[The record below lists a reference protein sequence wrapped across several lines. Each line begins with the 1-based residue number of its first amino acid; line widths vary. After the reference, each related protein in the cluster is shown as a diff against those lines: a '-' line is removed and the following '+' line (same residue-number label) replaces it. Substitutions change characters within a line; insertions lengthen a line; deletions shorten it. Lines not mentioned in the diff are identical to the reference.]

1 MVWPPGPHLSPCQH
15 YVPTNK
21 PMCLSRRIKLS
32 LITLLEC
39 TAAEVFLFLWK
50 LDGAKV
56 AGMSDK
62 TEEENLGKR
71 ALMYHT
77 DGRKNGHRK
86 YSIIF

>member
-1 MVWPPGPHLSPCQH
+1 MDWPPGPHLWPCQH

-21 PMCLSRRIKLS
+21 SMYLSQRIKLS
-32 LITLLEC
+32 LNTLLEC
-39 TAAEVFLFLWK
+39 TAAKVFLCLWK
-50 LDGAKV
+50 LDGTKV

-77 DGRKNGHRK
+77 DGRQKWNR
-86 YSIIF
+86 IV